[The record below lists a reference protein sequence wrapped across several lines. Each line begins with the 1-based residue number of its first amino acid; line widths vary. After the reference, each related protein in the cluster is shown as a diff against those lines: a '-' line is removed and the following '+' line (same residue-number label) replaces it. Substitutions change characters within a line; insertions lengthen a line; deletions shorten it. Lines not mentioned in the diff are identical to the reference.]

1 MIDPNRNSFW
11 KPGGGNAASN
21 LKPKVLLIFS
31 ILIGSCGQ
39 VMMKLGVNSIGGVSF
54 NGAPAQVLIHIFTC
68 PYIIAGL
75 FCVGISMLL
84 WLTVI
89 SKLELSFAYPIVAL
103 SYVIILLFGWLA
115 LSEHISATRL
125 AGIGCIMVGVVLIS
139 RTENKKAGA

>member
-11 KPGGGNAASN
+11 KSGGRNASSN
-21 LKPKVLLIFS
+21 LKPKILLIFS
-31 ILIGSCGQ
+31 ILVGSCGQ
-39 VMMKLGVNSIGGVSF
+39 IMMKLGVNSIGGVSLH
-54 NGAPAQVLIHIFTC
+54 GAPEQALIHIFTC

-103 SYVIILLFGWLA
+103 SYIIILLFGWLA
-115 LSEHISATRL
+115 LSERINATRI
-125 AGIGCIMVGVVLIS
+125 AGIGCIMAGVVLIS
-139 RTENKKAGA
+139 RTENKKAGT